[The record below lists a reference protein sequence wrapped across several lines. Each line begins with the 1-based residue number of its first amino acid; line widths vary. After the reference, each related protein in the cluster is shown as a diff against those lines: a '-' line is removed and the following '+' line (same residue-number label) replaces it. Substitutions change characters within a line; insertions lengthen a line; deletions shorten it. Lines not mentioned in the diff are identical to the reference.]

1 MGMTK
6 EQALQLI
13 EKTAD
18 QLKKG
23 GFDFLLFASKPTGAR
38 MAGFTEQS
46 IVAIMEAGK
55 PADLT
60 SALTTYA
67 IDEPRFT
74 GLLMCVC
81 QQIDDIMDDARKHD
95 KEEDV

>member
-1 MGMTK
+1 
-6 EQALQLI
+6 
-13 EKTAD
+13 
-18 QLKKG
+18 
-23 GFDFLLFASKPTGAR
+23 
-38 MAGFTEQS
+38 
-46 IVAIMEAGK
+46 MEAGK

-81 QQIDDIMDDARKHD
+81 QQIDDIMDNARKHD
-95 KEEDV
+95 KEEQV